1 MSVDVKG
8 VLSMWRGCVRY
19 RTIDGPV
26 GLRVVGAIVGAR
38 EGEEDDG
45 RDVGCRE
52 GSLVGRTVEDDIR
65 WPKERHENKER
76 NVIGS

>member
-1 MSVDVKG
+1 M
-8 VLSMWRGCVRY
+8 
-19 RTIDGPV
+19 
-26 GLRVVGAIVGAR
+26 GAIVGAR